1 MEGPRPELDAGL
13 RRRLEAAID
22 GRELVELARQLIR
35 ARTVNPPGEEYRAA
49 EVAAAWLERQG
60 FRLERVEAR
69 PGRTNLLAALDGPE
83 PGPALLWCGHLDV
96 VPAGEE
102 GAWTRPPFAGEVES
116 GRLYGRGAVDM
127 KGPIAAA
134 LVAAAALRRCGG
146 PRRGRLLFALVAD
159 EEAIGELGA
168 GFLVKDG
175 RLRADG
181 AILGEPTR
189 LHLVRA
195 QRGAVW
201 ARIRLHGRAAH
212 AAAPHRGSSAI
223 VAAARLVL
231 ALEERVWDAFHPLL
245 GPPTASVG
253 SIRGGDR
260 VNRVAEWCE
269 LEVDRRTVPGETE
282 AAVRGELEEVLR
294 SVCQRQ
300 PGIRAEITGWR
311 AAAPAET
318 AEEAAV
324 VQLVRAAA
332 RLALG
337 REPDEA
343 GTVAV
348 TDMRFLVN
356 DAGIPTVLFGPGRP
370 DLAHAPDEWVE
381 VADLERA
388 ALVYAL
394 AFAGWLGAGGDG

>member
-1 MEGPRPELDAGL
+1 MEGSRPVLDEGW
-13 RRRLEAAID
+13 RRRLAAAID
-22 GRELVELARQLIR
+22 REELVEVARQLIR

-49 EVAAAWLERQG
+49 EVAAAWLGRHG
-60 FRLERVEAR
+60 FRLERLEAR
-69 PGRTNLLAALDGPE
+69 AGRTNLLAVLEGPE

-102 GAWTRPPFAGEVES
+102 GEWTRPPFAGEVEG

-146 PRRGRLLFALVAD
+146 PRRGRLVFALVAD
-159 EEAIGELGA
+159 EEAMGGLGA
-168 GFLVKDG
+168 RFLVEQG

-181 AILGEPTR
+181 AILGEPTH

-201 ARIRLHGRAAH
+201 ARIRFHGRSAH
-212 AAAPHRGSSAI
+212 GSAPHLGSNAI
-223 VAAARLVL
+223 VAAARFVL
-231 ALEERVWDAFHPLL
+231 ALQERVWDAFHPLL

-253 SIRGGDR
+253 TIRGGDR
-260 VNRVAEWCE
+260 VNRVAGWCE
-269 LEVDRRTVPGETE
+269 VEVDRRTLPGETE
-282 AAVRGELEEVLR
+282 ASVREELEHLLGA
-294 SVCQRQ
+294 VCRQ
-300 PGIRAEITGWR
+300 QAGIRAEITGWQ

-318 AEEAAV
+318 GEEAAV
-324 VQLVRAAA
+324 VRLVREAA

-348 TDMRFLVN
+348 TDMRYLVN

-370 DLAHAPDEWVE
+370 GLAHAPDEWIE
-381 VADLERA
+381 VADLERG

-394 AFAGWLGAGGDG
+394 AFAGWLGAGGGE